1 MKPSDM
7 LSVRSRPALDDGQ
20 SRLSVVSGPPVILQN
35 TKEGVGIGVDKRD
48 GTKALRMGLS
58 AVGEVV
64 FGAQESIN
72 K

>member
-1 MKPSDM
+1 M